1 MENNI
6 TLTFNLSVNRDGLAV
21 LARFLRILQSQ
32 PAAVPD
38 MPLDVYKGTA
48 PAAPAE
54 PVTPARAAEALAQ
67 AEPQTKDFLDAMGA
81 EPVALWPDDK
91 YLEAVAPC
99 IKENREKAS
108 TFLDLFV
115 KGNRISVP
123 GDRPKMRDVPQGLRG
138 QFVEA
143 LYQYFGKQYNGVA

>member
-1 MENNI
+1 MDNNI
-6 TLTFNLSVNRDGLAV
+6 TLQFNLTLSRENIDT
-21 LARFLRILQSQ
+21 LRKILLPYTSRH
-32 PAAVPD
+32 PED
-38 MPLDVYKGTA
+38 MPAEICPEEAAAAITKEA
-48 PAAPAE
+48 PEAASLIE
-54 PVTPARAAEALAQ
+54 DLE
-67 AEPQTKDFLDAMGA
+67 A

>member
-1 MENNI
+1 MDNNI
-6 TLTFNLSVNRDGLAV
+6 TLTFNLTLSRENIDT
-21 LARFLRILQSQ
+21 LRKILLPYTSRH
-32 PAAVPD
+32 PED
-38 MPLDVYKGTA
+38 MPAEISPETA
-48 PAAPAE
+48 AAAITKEAPEA
-54 PVTPARAAEALAQ
+54 ARLIDDL
-67 AEPQTKDFLDAMGA
+67 KA

>member
-1 MENNI
+1 MDNNI
-6 TLTFNLSVNRDGLAV
+6 TLQFNLTLSRENIDT
-21 LARFLRILQSQ
+21 LRKILLPYTSRH
-32 PAAVPD
+32 PED
-38 MPLDVYKGTA
+38 MPAEICPEAAAAAITKEA
-48 PAAPAE
+48 PEAA
-54 PVTPARAAEALAQ
+54 RLI
-67 AEPQTKDFLDAMGA
+67 DDLGA

-115 KGNRISVP
+115 KGNRISVS

-143 LYQYFGKQYNGVA
+143 LYQYIGKQYNGVA